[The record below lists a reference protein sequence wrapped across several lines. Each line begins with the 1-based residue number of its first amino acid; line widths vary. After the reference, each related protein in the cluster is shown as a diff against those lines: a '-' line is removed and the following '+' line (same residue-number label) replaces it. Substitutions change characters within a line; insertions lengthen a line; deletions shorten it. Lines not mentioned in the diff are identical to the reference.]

1 MGFFGIFSKTSL
13 RILLVFTEK
22 EGLIVIHT
30 CTKFHVQENS
40 GSRDIGQKGVRI
52 GVFQHLLKK
61 YHFDLVHS
69 SRQQRSNSITC
80 ACKVSIPHLF
90 LFSRY
95 ELLFE
100 LKITKSSK
108 CSNFVCIGAT
118 ELRQCSIDRK
128 FPADSKNAI
137 ILKEILNGS

>member
-40 GSRDIGQKGVRI
+40 GSRDMGQKGVRI
-52 GVFQHLLKK
+52 GGFRHFLKK

-69 SRQQRSNSITC
+69 SRQ
-80 ACKVSIPHLF
+80 
-90 LFSRY
+90 
-95 ELLFE
+95 
-100 LKITKSSK
+100 
-108 CSNFVCIGAT
+108 
-118 ELRQCSIDRK
+118 
-128 FPADSKNAI
+128 
-137 ILKEILNGS
+137 